1 MVGLT
6 GVDGVLRQGALAP
19 GVGTAY
25 AVNVEIDVQI
35 NEAATG
41 NVIGM
46 TRALKVFFMFDFQIS
61 DSRFQTSGCRS
72 DCRCPADGCTPSHT
86 R

>member
-25 AVNVEIDVQI
+25 AVDVEIDVQI

-46 TRALKVFFMFDFQIS
+46 TRALKVFFAVVPRTDAERLETVNS
-61 DSRFQTSGCRS
+61 
-72 DCRCPADGCTPSHT
+72 
-86 R
+86 